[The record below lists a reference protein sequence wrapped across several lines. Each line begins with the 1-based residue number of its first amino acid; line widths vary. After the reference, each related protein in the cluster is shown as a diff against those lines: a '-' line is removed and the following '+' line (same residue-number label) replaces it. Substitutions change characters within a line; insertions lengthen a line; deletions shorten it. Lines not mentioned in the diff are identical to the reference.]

1 MNNLNK
7 PLVAQYEQQTHFFTK
22 ALEGIKEDDGQKTIA
37 DETNHLA
44 WLTGHIVACRYM
56 LGQMI
61 GLAETEPYPALF
73 ANLKG
78 IDREATYPSLQ
89 DLQKDWPAISE
100 KLTQKLGKLSD
111 EALLGKAPMGDGT
124 LMDIVVFFAHHEA
137 YHIGQLGF
145 LRKCLGYKR
154 MNHFE

>member
-7 PLVAQYEQQTHFFTK
+7 PLVTQYEQQTHFFTK
-22 ALEGIKEDDGQKTIA
+22 ALEGIKEDDRQKTLT
-37 DETNHLA
+37 DDTNHLA
-44 WLTGHIVACRYM
+44 WLAGHIVSCRFM
-56 LGQMI
+56 LAQMM
-61 GLAETEPYPALF
+61 GLQVSEPYPTLF

-78 IDREATYPSLQ
+78 IDLKVGYPPLQ
-89 DLQKDWPAISE
+89 SLQKDWPAISE
-100 KLTQKLGKLSD
+100 KLTQKLGELSD
-111 EALLGKAPMGDGT
+111 EALLGKAPMGDGS

-145 LRKCLGYKR
+145 LRKCLGYQR